1 MESERIGNFNI
12 WSRIPP
18 PKHGDRARHGV
29 EHGAE
34 HIPVTMYRQGSR
46 YQVVGAMRFGLV
58 ARTLYSESA
67 RKGASLDSIVS
78 ATNRP
83 KDSGHIT
90 EIVDY
95 VQNNLRGSMS
105 SGH

>member
-1 MESERIGNFNI
+1 MAS
-12 WSRIPP
+12 SM
-18 PKHGDRARHGV
+18 D
-29 EHGAE
+29 AE

-78 ATNRP
+78 ATNRRRIP
-83 KDSGHIT
+83 ATLQRSST
-90 EIVDY
+90 TF
-95 VQNNLRGSMS
+95 RTTCAASMS